1 MFIKILIKK
10 LNRKDSENKNKQFLF
25 VNFIDLLSKYKRKK
39 CVKYLKG
46 NTIVSD
52 YEGQDCIILFFKFKH
67 FQEAHLRLLSRI
79 IFFVDRKK
87 IFFSSERVRI
97 KVIDNIKKGK
107 RYNYLRPKGKLIL
120 SVD

>member
-10 LNRKDSENKNKQFLF
+10 LKRKDSENKNKQFLF
-25 VNFIDLLSKYKRKK
+25 ATFIDLLSKYKRKK

-52 YEGQDCIILFFKFKH
+52 YEGQDCIILFFNFKH

-79 IFFVDRKK
+79 FFLEIEKR
-87 IFFSSERVRI
+87 FFFLLNEFE
-97 KVIDNIKKGK
+97 
-107 RYNYLRPKGKLIL
+107 
-120 SVD
+120 